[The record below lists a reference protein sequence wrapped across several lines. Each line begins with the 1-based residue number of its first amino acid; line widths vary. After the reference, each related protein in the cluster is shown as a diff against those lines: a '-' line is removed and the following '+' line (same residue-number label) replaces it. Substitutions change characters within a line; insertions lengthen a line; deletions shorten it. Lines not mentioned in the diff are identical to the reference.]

1 MSCATRAGGRGR
13 IVSADFSSIVALL
26 SCLSAGVVGWCAS
39 GMWLARRL
47 AFEQRRTLRQSAGV
61 EVGSNADAHLHG
73 VSGAIVRYATELSR
87 RLTHKTT
94 RSLAKYLCSG
104 PLQRFGRRGDVWFSE
119 HARKAGLAVEV
130 SHAGFREAGVRLA
143 LVGAAV
149 GGLIGVVLSNE
160 LAALLGFLG
169 LVGGAVSP
177 RWAVRVAEAR
187 RTAEVERHLSE
198 MLEVIALGLRSGL
211 SFDRSFEL
219 YAQYFSSPFA
229 GACGSVQRRWSL
241 GLSTRD
247 EALRSLAASYGS
259 DQLTRVIENIVRS
272 LRFGSSLAEGLE
284 AAAVEARAEY
294 RARMEE
300 KVARAP
306 VKMMM
311 PTGALILPAML
322 LLVLG
327 PVLLDLG
334 GGF

>member
-1 MSCATRAGGRGR
+1 MN
-13 IVSADFSSIVALL
+13 ADFASTVALL
-26 SCLSAGVVGWCAS
+26 SCFLAGVVGWCAS
-39 GMWLARRL
+39 GTWFARKA
-47 AFEQRRTLRQSAGV
+47 AFEQRRALRQS
-61 EVGSNADAHLHG
+61 VGADGGSSADAHLHG
-73 VSGAIVRYATELSR
+73 ASGAIVRYAMDLSR

-94 RSLAKYLCSG
+94 RSLAKCLRSG
-104 PLQRFGRRGDVWFSE
+104 LLQRFGRRSDVWFSE
-119 HARKAGLAVEV
+119 HARKAGLAIEV
-130 SHAGFREAGVRLA
+130 SHRGFHEAGMRLSLMGVSVGS
-143 LVGAAV
+143 LV
-149 GGLIGVVLSNE
+149 GVVLSNE
-160 LAALLGFLG
+160 LAVLLGFLG
-169 LVGGAVSP
+169 LVGGAISP
-177 RWAVRVAEAR
+177 RWAVGVAESR

-198 MLEVIALGLRSGL
+198 MLEVVALGLRSGL

-284 AAAVEARAEY
+284 AAAVEARAEH

>member
-1 MSCATRAGGRGR
+1 MSM
-13 IVSADFSSIVALL
+13 DFVSIVALL
-26 SCLSAGVVGWCAS
+26 SCLSSGVAGWCVS
-39 GMWLARRL
+39 GAWLAQRS
-47 AFEQRRTLRQSAGV
+47 AFAQRRTLRQSAGV
-61 EVGSNADAHLHG
+61 EGELSADASLQG
-73 VSGAIVRYATELSR
+73 GSGIIVRYATGLSR
-87 RLTHKTT
+87 RLAHKAT
-94 RSLAKYLCSG
+94 RSLAMHPNGGL
-104 PLQRFGRRGDVWFSE
+104 LQRFGKRGDAWFSE
-119 HARKAGLAVEV
+119 HAGKAGLAVEV
-130 SHAGFREAGVRLA
+130 SLAGFREAGVRLA
-143 LVGAAV
+143 LVGTAV
-149 GGLIGVVLSNE
+149 GGLVGAVLSNE
-160 LAALLGFLG
+160 LAVLLAFLGF
-169 LVGGAVSP
+169 VGGAVSP
-177 RWAVRVAEAR
+177 RWAVRVAEAK
-187 RTAEVERHLSE
+187 RTIEVERYLSE
-198 MLEVIALGLRSGL
+198 MLEVVALGLRSGL

-229 GACGSVQRRWSL
+229 GACSSAQRRWSL
-241 GLSTRD
+241 GLATRD

-259 DQLTRVIENIVRS
+259 DQLTRVVENTVRS

-300 KVARAP
+300 RVAKAP